1 MRSEENRK
9 FQLSR
14 KKRNSKKIPTKK
26 LKGTRKDEYGFQI
39 QSSFERGSASSP
51 IVESMVIEEGQQP

>member
-1 MRSEENRK
+1 MKSSSGLVWMRSKDNRK

-26 LKGTRKDEYGFQI
+26 L
-39 QSSFERGSASSP
+39 
-51 IVESMVIEEGQQP
+51 